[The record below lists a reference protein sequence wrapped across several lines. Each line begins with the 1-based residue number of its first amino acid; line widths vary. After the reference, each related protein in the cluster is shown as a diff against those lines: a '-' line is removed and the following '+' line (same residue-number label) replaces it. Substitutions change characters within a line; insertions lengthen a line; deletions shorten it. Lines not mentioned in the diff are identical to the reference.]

1 MNNNLRDLYNKSL
14 LLSSTDRMPCIFIG
28 HGSPMNVIEE
38 NNFTQAWVE
47 LNKNLPIP
55 SAIVCISAHWETKG
69 TFVTGE
75 LNPKTIHDF
84 YGFPR
89 ELYMQQY
96 PASGFPSLAQEIIDK
111 IEDYS
116 INNAYD
122 WGFDHGTWSVLKYI
136 YPLANIPVIQISLD
150 RYKDAQWHYELGKEL
165 SFLRSKGVLI
175 IGSGNMV
182 HNLRLINVQ
191 GYDFNEELGYEW
203 AFKMNDIFKK
213 NIEDNNHQSLI
224 NYRSLHKDAM
234 LAVPTPEHYLP
245 MMYILGLKKDDDKI
259 NIFNDRVI
267 ASSLS
272 MTSFII
278 SEN

>member
-1 MNNNLRDLYNKSL
+1 MNTTLKDLYNQSS
-14 LLSSTDRMPCIFIG
+14 LLSSTDRMPCVFIG
-28 HGSPMNVIEE
+28 HGSPMNVVEE
-38 NNFTQAWVE
+38 NSFTQAWTE
-47 LNKNLPIP
+47 LNKNLPVP

-89 ELYMQQY
+89 ELYMEQY
-96 PASGFPSLAQEIIDK
+96 PAPGLPSLAQEVIDK
-111 IEDYS
+111 IKDYS
-116 INNAYD
+116 IENAYD
-122 WGFDHGTWSVLKYI
+122 WGLDHGTWSVLKYI

-150 RYKDAQWHYELGKEL
+150 RYKDAKWHYDLGKEL

-182 HNLRLINVQ
+182 HNLRMINVN

-203 AFKMNDIFKK
+203 AFEMNDIFKK
-213 NIEDNNHQSLI
+213 NIEDNHHQSLI
-224 NYRSLHKDAM
+224 NYRTLHKDAM

-245 MMYILGLKKDDDKI
+245 MMYILGLKKDNDEI
-259 NIFNDRVI
+259 SIFNDRVI

-278 SEN
+278 N